1 MNALK
6 TLVLMQLKDKL
17 DLSFVKSK
25 RSLLFKSVLS
35 VVKLVA
41 VTAIFYLRFVVC
53 NLLGVFYPTG
63 CIPDTVANV
72 LFTVMQI
79 MSIIT
84 CIVGI
89 TQALY
94 MTADNRVLL
103 TLPASSATVFFS
115 KLILYYIFE
124 LKRNLT
130 FTLPMFI
137 AYGMING
144 AVWYYYLWL
153 IFCFVFISM
162 IPVVIS
168 ALVSIPA
175 LFVATFVKQFK
186 WLQLTLML
194 IASGLVIWA
203 FVAVIGVI
211 PENINIMGTWG
222 SLFVSI
228 QQFLNKFAQVMYPF
242 YCLTLMVV
250 GGTLRISSK
259 LFMGDTF
266 AYFGVMLACLA
277 VLIALSYLLAKP
289 LFIKMASRQ
298 FEFEKLTVAPKKNRQ
313 FNKKFS
319 PIVET
324 LQMNIRSGRYVLSAI
339 IQLALPAIAILLL
352 NKLYASMNTN
362 YSGEVMT
369 KAFNL
374 LVMLVITL
382 SFNNEYATVYSKE
395 ANARNIVK
403 TRPQNP
409 IYTLMGRIVPR
420 MVVILLSTLAVTVT
434 VLCVS
439 GSDKGELVMM
449 GIVTLFVSEAHLLWC
464 AEMDVM
470 HSYADQYATV
480 GVQFDSPN
488 ERNATIIGFLLSAF
502 FAFAYYFLSDRGTQS
517 SLVKGILIATALLA
531 ARIYLYIIRIKHY
544 FVEN

>member
-41 VTAIFYLRFVVC
+41 VTAIFYLLFVVC

-124 LKRNLT
+124 LKRNIT

-203 FVAVIGVI
+203 LVAVIGVI

>member
-1 MNALK
+1 M
-6 TLVLMQLKDKL
+6 MQLKDKL

-25 RSLLFKSVLS
+25 RGLIFKIVLS

-41 VTAIFYLRFVVC
+41 VTAVFYLLFFVC
-53 NLLGVFYPTG
+53 NLLGVFYPRG
-63 CIPDTVANV
+63 YIPDTVANV

-84 CIVGI
+84 CTVGL

-103 TLPASSATVFFS
+103 TLPAGSATVFFS
-115 KLILYYIFE
+115 KLVLYYVFE
-124 LKRNLT
+124 LKRNVT
-130 FTLPMFI
+130 YTLPMFI

-153 IFCFVFISM
+153 LFCFAFISM
-162 IPVVIS
+162 IPVVIG

-186 WLQLTLML
+186 WLQLSLMF
-194 IASGLVIWA
+194 IASGLVIWGV
-203 FVAVIGVI
+203 VAVIGVI
-211 PENINIMGTWG
+211 PPNINIMGTWG
-222 SLFVSI
+222 SLFMSI
-228 QQFLNKFAQVMYPF
+228 QQFLNGFAKAMYPF

-250 GGTLRISSK
+250 GGTLRIGSK

-266 AYFGVMLACLA
+266 AYFGVMTACLA
-277 VLIALSYLLAKP
+277 AALGLAYLIAKP
-289 LFIKMASRQ
+289 LFIRMAARQ
-298 FEFEKLTVAPKKNRQ
+298 FEFEKMVVPPKKNKV

-319 PIVET
+319 PVLET
-324 LQMNIRSGRYVLSAI
+324 LQMNVRSGRYVLSAI
-339 IQLALPAIAILLL
+339 VQLALPAIAILLL

-362 YSGEVMT
+362 YTGEVMT
-369 KAFNL
+369 KTFNL
-374 LVMLVITL
+374 LVMLVITVA
-382 SFNNEYATVYSKE
+382 FNNEYATIYSKE
-395 ANARNIVK
+395 ANARNIIK

-409 IYTLMGRIVPR
+409 IYTLLGRIAPR
-420 MVVILLSTLAVTVT
+420 MLIILLSTVAVIITA
-434 VLCVS
+434 VS
-439 GSDKGELVMM
+439 VSASDKGELVMM
-449 GIVTLFVSEAHLLWC
+449 GLVTLFVSEAHLLWC

-488 ERNATIIGFLLSAF
+488 ERNATVIGFLLSAF
-502 FAFAYYFLSDRGTQS
+502 FAFAYYFLSDRGTTS
-517 SLVKGILIATALLA
+517 SIVKGLIIAAVLLA
-531 ARIYLYIIRIKHY
+531 ARVYLYVTRIKHY

>member
-41 VTAIFYLRFVVC
+41 VTAIFYLLFVVC

-203 FVAVIGVI
+203 LVAVIGVI

>member
-6 TLVLMQLKDKL
+6 TLVMMQLKDKL

-25 RSLLFKSVLS
+25 RSLIFKIVLS
-35 VVKLVA
+35 IVKLVA
-41 VTAIFYLRFVVC
+41 VTAVFYLLFFVC
-53 NLLGVFYPTG
+53 NLFGVFYPTG
-63 CIPDTVANV
+63 HIPDTVANI

-79 MSIIT
+79 MAIIT
-84 CIVGI
+84 CIVGL

-124 LKRNLT
+124 LKRNVT

-144 AVWYYYLWL
+144 AVWYYYVWL
-153 IFCFVFISM
+153 LFCFVFISM

-168 ALVSIPA
+168 ALISIPM
-175 LFVATFVKQFK
+175 LFAVTFVKKYK
-186 WLQLTLML
+186 WLQLSL
-194 IASGLVIWA
+194 IFISSGLVIWGI
-203 FVAVIGVI
+203 VALIGVI
-211 PENINIMGTWG
+211 PENINIMGSWG
-222 SLFVSI
+222 SIFSSV
-228 QQFLNKFAQVMYPF
+228 QKFLNAFAKATYPF

-250 GGTLRISSK
+250 GGTLRIGSK
-259 LFMGDTF
+259 LIMGDTF
-266 AYFGVMLACLA
+266 AYFGVM
-277 VLIALSYLLAKP
+277 IAFIVVMLGVVYLLAKP

-298 FEFEKLTVAPKKNRQ
+298 FEFEKMVVPPKKNRSR
-313 FNKKFS
+313 NKKIS
-319 PIVET
+319 PVVET
-324 LQMNIRSGRYVLSAI
+324 LQMNIRSGRYVLSMI
-339 IQLALPAIAILLL
+339 IQLALPAIAVLLL

-362 YSGEVMT
+362 YSGDVMT
-369 KAFNL
+369 KAFNI
-374 LVMLVITL
+374 LVMLVITVA
-382 SFNNEYATVYSKE
+382 FNNEYATVYSKE
-395 ANARNIVK
+395 ANARNIIK
-403 TRPQNP
+403 TRPQSP
-409 IYTLMGRIVPR
+409 MYTLLGRIVPR
-420 MVVILLSTLAVTVT
+420 IVVIFLSTSAVTVT
-434 VLCVS
+434 ALSVS
-439 GSDKGELVMM
+439 SSDKGEFVMM
-449 GIVTLFVSEAHLLWC
+449 GIITLLVSEAHLLWC

-502 FAFAYYFLSDRGTQS
+502 FAFAFYFLSDRGTQS
-517 SLVKGILIATALLA
+517 SLIKGLIIAVVLFA
-531 ARIYLYIIRIKHY
+531 ARVYLYFTRIKHY

>member
-41 VTAIFYLRFVVC
+41 VTAIFYLLFVVC

-203 FVAVIGVI
+203 LVAVIGVI

-382 SFNNEYATVYSKE
+382 SFNIEYATVYSKE

>member
-41 VTAIFYLRFVVC
+41 VTAIFYLLFVVC

-203 FVAVIGVI
+203 LVAVIGVI

-313 FNKKFS
+313 FNKKLS
-319 PIVET
+319 PVVET

>member
-41 VTAIFYLRFVVC
+41 VTAIFYLLFVVC

>member
-41 VTAIFYLRFVVC
+41 VTAIFYLLFVVC

-124 LKRNLT
+124 LKRNIT

-194 IASGLVIWA
+194 IVSGLVIWA
-203 FVAVIGVI
+203 LVAVIGVI

-313 FNKKFS
+313 FNKKLS
-319 PIVET
+319 PVVET

>member
-35 VVKLVA
+35 VAKLVA
-41 VTAIFYLRFVVC
+41 VTAIFYLLFVVC

-203 FVAVIGVI
+203 LVAVIGVI